1 MKLSY
6 KKKLFIYFFIVFA
19 IFTVIIIFFQQDREK
34 EYKTET
40 LRASLN
46 EYADII
52 DLYIEKSQLLQSG
65 RMDSVRQILS
75 KTSK

>member
-1 MKLSY
+1 MSY

-52 DLYIEKSQLLQSG
+52 DLYIEKSQLLQS
-65 RMDSVRQILS
+65 
-75 KTSK
+75 